1 MNSWV
6 SIVVFVASALAL
18 AFAYYASPYQRSLRQ
33 PLPAFPAH
41 TSAILAAIV
50 ALRGWAEALG
60 AIAGLLAWLSTLIA
74 AALVLWLTM
83 RTTPS
88 APAR

>member
-1 MNSWV
+1 MNAWAL
-6 SIVVFVASALAL
+6 IVVFVASALAL

-33 PLPAFPAH
+33 SLPAFPAH

-60 AIAGLLAWLSTLIA
+60 AIPGLLAWLSTLIA
-74 AALVLWLTM
+74 AALALWLTV
-83 RTTPS
+83 RTTAS
-88 APAR
+88 AR